1 MIRSMTGYG
10 QAESDPSEPILF
22 KVETR
27 SVNHKYL
34 DVSIRMPREIQSLE
48 DKVRRSVQ
56 KSVGRGRVD
65 VFINWRNEGDDAAHV
80 TLDRELAKAYQL
92 ALTEMSE
99 VCALSEFPGLDL
111 ISRFPDVLRVEKE
124 QADTDEIW
132 PRLEDT
138 LRRALENLLTQ
149 RAEEG
154 ARLREDFE
162 KRLSLL
168 EDTARDVEKR
178 APVVVDEYRKR
189 MEERLAE
196 LLAQAEFDPARVLT
210 EVAIF
215 ADRSN
220 VTEELV
226 RLASHLSAFRSA
238 LTQSGPIGRKLDFL
252 SQELF
257 REINTI
263 GSKAN
268 DYEIA
273 KLVVEMKTELEK
285 IREQVQNIE

>member
-99 VCALSEFPGLDL
+99 VCALSEFPDLDL

-154 ARLREDFE
+154 TRLREDFE
-162 KRLSLL
+162 KRLTLL
-168 EDTARDVEKR
+168 EDTAKDVEKR
-178 APVVVDEYRKR
+178 APLVVDEYRKR